1 MDDDLRSAVTAAYE
15 KDEKAVAPEPPA
27 PAAAASAPSEPT
39 APPAEPAGAPEAK
52 PEPPPASKPAEPAKP
67 IEPPTTKPDGEEQE
81 TKQHRVDRP
90 PQAWSVEA
98 RVGWSDLPLGVR
110 QEIHRREI
118 DMDKLRKD
126 TASMRK
132 DFDQLNEVVS
142 PFAGRFQT
150 LGVTPI
156 EAIGRVLRSDYV
168 LATAPKAQR
177 AQLAAQLIQDYEI
190 DIELLDKALSG
201 LVGGGSPAPQKQ
213 DVQAIV
219 AQQLQLA
226 LQPLFAQQQQAD
238 AQIQQ
243 QADLTVEQM

>member
-1 MDDDLRSAVTAAYE
+1 
-15 KDEKAVAPEPPA
+15 
-27 PAAAASAPSEPT
+27 
-39 APPAEPAGAPEAK
+39 
-52 PEPPPASKPAEPAKP
+52 
-67 IEPPTTKPDGEEQE
+67 
-81 TKQHRVDRP
+81 
-90 PQAWSVEA
+90 
-98 RVGWSDLPLGVR
+98 
-110 QEIHRREI
+110 
-118 DMDKLRKD
+118 MDKLRKD

-243 QADLTVEQM
+243 QADLTVEQMGLDPKYPHFEDVRMDMADLMELAASRGRPMTLEEAYAKAVSLSPFAAQQQAQDAHQRALKAQAASSSVGGAPAASGQQKFVGDGTLRGDIEAAFANANG